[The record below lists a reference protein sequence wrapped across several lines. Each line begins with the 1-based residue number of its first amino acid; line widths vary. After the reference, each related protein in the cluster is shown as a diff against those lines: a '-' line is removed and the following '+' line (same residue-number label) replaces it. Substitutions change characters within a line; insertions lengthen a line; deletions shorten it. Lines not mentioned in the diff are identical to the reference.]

1 MATGSIIKSIKTIIN
16 EDNTTFKIEL
26 DTKYELTAKDD
37 TTKSTQFTPIIN
49 GTPSNW
55 KPSVFP

>member
-1 MATGSIIKSIKTIIN
+1 MN

-37 TTKSTQFTPIIN
+37 TTKIIQFTPIMS
-49 GTPSNW
+49 GTPSN
-55 KPSVFP
+55 